1 MAITTSEPIEPAA
14 PELPGSR
21 STEEPRRP
29 GSGRAGAPR
38 VGGRRADVAN
48 LVLGR
53 RLRSDQDIHQRL
65 DNPTAL
71 AVFAS
76 DALSSVAYATEEMLT
91 KLLPYAAVA
100 AFGML
105 MPLSIG
111 IVALLVILIF
121 SYRQTIK
128 AYPSAGGAYI
138 VTRDNFGVLPAQ
150 VAGVALLTDYI
161 LTVAV
166 SVSAGVAAAYSA
178 FPELRSERVLITVVL
193 IWFIALMNLRGVKES
208 GRIFAVPTYGFVLA
222 IFGLLVVGLVRQ
234 LVGGLHAANTH
245 AQVAHAGGVGTLG
258 IFVILTAFASGCTAM
273 TGVEAISNGVP
284 AFKPVEYKNARKVL
298 GVLGLLLGTMFLG
311 ISYLAV
317 QIKPIPTSKQTVI
330 SQIARA
336 VLGTGTVGHFLYFVV
351 QILTMLIL
359 VLAANTSFADFPR
372 LASFHAHDHFL
383 PTPMTTRG
391 RRLVFSTGIIVLAA
405 FATLMTLVTGASVT
419 RLIPLYAIG
428 VFTSFT
434 LSQAGMAR
442 RHTKL
447 KEPGWH
453 VGILVNGLGAIATA
467 VVLVVIA
474 VTKFLDG
481 AWIIMLAVPII
492 VVLLT
497 RVNKH
502 YLHITT
508 TLADEAKQSPIAPSK
523 HLDTVVFVSK
533 LDVGLDRAMRYL
545 EALPSDS
552 VRCVHIG
559 PESKALAG
567 AFWARYE
574 RELEFVEGRR
584 IVQTARQLAHSERE
598 AHPDRVVAIVIP
610 EMIDDTRWRHL
621 LRYSTALRLK
631 AGLLLEPGVVVVNVP
646 TMAEDKTLRNR
657 PARNHVALVP
667 IGELH
672 AGARDA
678 LAIAALLGADRVVGV
693 HIAESTEG
701 AEEVQNDWEAAALK
715 SPLELVAAPYRTVA
729 QPLLDEVRAL
739 KREGAELVTV
749 VIGEVVPKWYQHG
762 LHNHRALQMKA
773 GLLFEPG
780 VATVS
785 VPHHL

>member
-1 MAITTSEPIEPAA
+1 MAITTSEPTTPDLSGTEGASGP
-14 PELPGSR
+14 PGNGKPTR
-21 STEEPRRP
+21 KPP
-29 GSGRAGAPR
+29 K
-38 VGGRRADVAN
+38 VGGRRGDVAN
-48 LVLGR
+48 LVFGR
-53 RLRSDQDIHQRL
+53 RLRSEDDIHQRL
-65 DNPTAL
+65 GNPTAL

-100 AFGML
+100 AFGLL
-105 MPLSIG
+105 MPLSLG

-178 FPELRSERVLITVVL
+178 FPELRSQKVLIAVGL

-208 GRIFAVPTYGFVLA
+208 GRIFAVPTYGFVVA
-222 IFGLLVVGLVRQ
+222 IFGLLVVGLIRQ

-245 AQVAHAGGVGTLG
+245 SQITHAGGAGSTFT

-311 ISYLAV
+311 ISYLALK
-317 QIKPIPTSKQTVI
+317 IKPIPTAKQTVI

-336 VLGTGTVGHFLYFVV
+336 VLGTGTVGHILYFVV

-391 RRLVFSTGIIVLAA
+391 RRLVFSTGIVVLAG

-453 VGILVNGLGAIATA
+453 VGILVNGLGAIATG

-474 VTKFLDG
+474 VTKFTEG
-481 AWIIMLAVPII
+481 AWIIMVAVPVI
-492 VVLLT
+492 VVILT

-502 YLHITT
+502 YLHIQT
-508 TLADEAKQSPIAPSK
+508 TLADEARESPIAPSK
-523 HLDTVVFVSK
+523 HMDTVVFVSK

-545 EALPSDS
+545 EALPSDE

-574 RELEFVEGRR
+574 RELEFAPGRK
-584 IVQTARQLAHSERE
+584 IVKTARGLAHAERKE
-598 AHPDRVVAIVIP
+598 HPDRVVAVVIP
-610 EMIDDTRWRHL
+610 EMIEDTRWRHL

-631 AGLLLEPGVVVVNVP
+631 AGLLLESGVVVVNVP
-646 TMAEDKTLRNR
+646 TTPEDRTLRAR
-657 PARNHVALVP
+657 PARKHVALVP

-678 LAIAALLGADRVVGV
+678 LAIAALLGADRIVGM
-693 HIAESTEG
+693 HIAENPEETELVQQ
-701 AEEVQNDWEAAALK
+701 AWEEAGIRY
-715 SPLELVAAPYRTVA
+715 PLDLVAAPYRTVA
-729 QPLLDEVRAL
+729 QPLIDEVRAL
-739 KREGAELVTV
+739 KREGADLVTV